1 MKKLTEYKPL
11 TIEQRGQIM
20 GIVAT
25 NEITE
30 TGCHHDMAYMAAKTY
45 LIELE
50 AVAQKYNW
58 PVWTVFRTVYV
69 KYNRADDLSKPA
81 KH

>member
-20 GIVAT
+20 GI
-25 NEITE
+25 ISTE
-30 TGCHHDMAYMAAKTY
+30 YMTDYQASHDAAYMAAKSY

-50 AVAQKYNW
+50 AMAQKYSW
-58 PVWTVFRTVYV
+58 PVWTVFRMRR
-69 KYNRADDLSKPA
+69 KFHNAPDLSKPL
-81 KH
+81 H